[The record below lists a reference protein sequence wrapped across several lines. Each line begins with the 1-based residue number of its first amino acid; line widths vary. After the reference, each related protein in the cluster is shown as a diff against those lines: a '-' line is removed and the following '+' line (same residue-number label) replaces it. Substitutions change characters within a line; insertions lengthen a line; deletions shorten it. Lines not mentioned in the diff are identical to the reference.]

1 VLLPSAT
8 KVIDQHIKKYDKL
21 GVDLMDRFWPQHLSF
36 ENGFDNLLNRCG
48 MKQDPVSKQSYSIYS
63 LRHTYITHRLLAGV
77 TSDLIAS
84 QCGTSVKMIEL
95 HYSNVVPLLAKNKV
109 VQMDEDS
116 VEYKSLDTN
125 YNQLF
130 EEV

>member
-1 VLLPSAT
+1 
-8 KVIDQHIKKYDKL
+8 
-21 GVDLMDRFWPQHLSF
+21 
-36 ENGFDNLLNRCG
+36 
-48 MKQDPVSKQSYSIYS
+48 
-63 LRHTYITHRLLAGV
+63 
-77 TSDLIAS
+77 
-84 QCGTSVKMIEL
+84 MIEL